1 MTKFGF
7 AAVAAIAAL
16 LGILGF
22 TGSAQAY
29 PDVQHSLTVDR
40 QVLSGGDSFTAFAS
54 ANVDC
59 TWDLAWNGLVREGR
73 GLQFTTTYVA
83 PQVTETET
91 IDLVATC
98 MYAGAA
104 SGRAQATNATWQKT
118 VSITVRPGA
127 SAVAA
132 PLGGNSS
139 DLPGTGGPNLVVL
152 LSGLALVLAGAT
164 AVAVA
169 RRRAEEA
176 DLPVQTA

>member
-22 TGSAQAY
+22 TGAAQAY

-40 QVLSGGDSFTAFAS
+40 QVLVGGESFTATAA

-59 TWDLAWNGLVREGR
+59 AWDLEWNGQARQGN
-73 GLQFTTTYVA
+73 GTTFQTTYVA
-83 PQVTETET
+83 PEVTEIEK
-91 IDLVATC
+91 IDLVGTC
-98 MYAGAA
+98 TYVDPADVAAKAGAA
-104 SGRAQATNATWQKT
+104 SWQQT
-118 VSITVRPGA
+118 VAITVRPGV
-127 SAVAA
+127 SGVAA
-132 PLGGNSS
+132 PAGGTSG
-139 DLPGTGGPNLVVL
+139 DLPGTGGPNRAVL
-152 LSGLALVLAGAT
+152 LSGLVLVLTGAT

-176 DLPVQTA
+176 ELPVPTA

>member
-16 LGILGF
+16 LGIVGF

-40 QVLSGGDSFTAFAS
+40 QVLFSGDSFTATAS

-59 TWDLAWNGLVREGR
+59 AWDLEWNGQAREGGGR
-73 GLQFTTTYVA
+73 LFETTYVA
-83 PQVTETET
+83 PQVTEIEK
-91 IDLVATC
+91 IDLVGTC
-98 MYAGAA
+98 EYADPADGAA
-104 SGRAQATNATWQKT
+104 KAAAATWQET
-118 VSITVRPGA
+118 VTITVRPGA
-127 SAVAA
+127 NGAAA
-132 PLGGNSS
+132 PTGGAGD

-152 LSGLALVLAGAT
+152 LSGLVLVLAGAT

-169 RRRAEEA
+169 RRRDEEA
-176 DLPVQTA
+176 DLPVRTA